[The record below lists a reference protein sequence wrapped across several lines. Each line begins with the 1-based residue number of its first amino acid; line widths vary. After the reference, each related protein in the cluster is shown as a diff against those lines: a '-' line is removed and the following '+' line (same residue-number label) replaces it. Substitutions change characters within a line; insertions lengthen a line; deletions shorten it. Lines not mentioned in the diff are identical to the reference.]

1 MLENTEIVR
10 ERTQQTLGAVH
21 THTHTHTHTH
31 IYSYR
36 RIAGQPGERVTFKPN
51 KNGLLV
57 ILKIYNKYKNIKDE
71 LCKKIHN
78 SSSFFFT

>member
-21 THTHTHTHTH
+21 THTHTH

-36 RIAGQPGERVTFKPN
+36 RIAGQPGELVFKPMLKEN
-51 KNGLLV
+51 LGLFV
-57 ILKIYNKYKNIKDE
+57 VLKLYIKYRNLKDG
-71 LCKKIHN
+71 LYLKKYN
-78 SSSFFFT
+78 SS